1 MRGQCSSSTHIN
13 FKVHIILTAMSS
25 WSRGKASSAS
35 SCTEES
41 ALTVTDPLLTV
52 NIYTHTHTQCKY
64 PHGICSHLNY
74 ICTIILNAVWKSPIA
89 SLILTIFSR
98 PVLITSP
105 DSQIFNPIIQLAG
118 LSIIVTFSSGVM
130 SAKCTPTLI
139 VFCLDVI
146 KHFVVVFGINNS
158 QKGKKESRS
167 LPPPQ
172 KKRKWTWL
180 TVVRHKLLSLYAG
193 RRLQTAS

>member
-1 MRGQCSSSTHIN
+1 MYKNHLTCTSSRCIVPSRHTKELFQRGKTEDDETNDYYAQIQTTSQKSQCSSSTHIN

-89 SLILTIFSR
+89 SLIPTIFSR

-105 DSQIFNPIIQLAG
+105 DSQIF
-118 LSIIVTFSSGVM
+118 
-130 SAKCTPTLI
+130 
-139 VFCLDVI
+139 
-146 KHFVVVFGINNS
+146 
-158 QKGKKESRS
+158 
-167 LPPPQ
+167 
-172 KKRKWTWL
+172 
-180 TVVRHKLLSLYAG
+180 
-193 RRLQTAS
+193 